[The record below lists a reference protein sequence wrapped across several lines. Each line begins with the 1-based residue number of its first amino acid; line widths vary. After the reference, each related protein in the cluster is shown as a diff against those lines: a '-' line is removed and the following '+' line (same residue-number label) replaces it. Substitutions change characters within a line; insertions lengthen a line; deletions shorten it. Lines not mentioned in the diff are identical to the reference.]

1 MPRLYCRSAR
11 WGIWFCVMLLALAG
25 ALPAGRAEA
34 REIRLG
40 GSSHTEEQKNPLIVV
55 LPTLEL
61 ALPRNDG
68 NGGWRHIRIDAY
80 LTVSDPALG
89 KELDGMKSS
98 IVRHAVRETLPAT
111 GYDRLKEPYGGSEA
125 AKRAIHIAAQR
136 ALGHPWD
143 GAVDI
148 RTFEAY

>member
-11 WGIWFCVMLLALAG
+11 WGVWLCAAMLALAG
-25 ALPAGRAEA
+25 LVPADRAAA

-40 GSSHTEEQKNPLIVV
+40 GTSHVEEQKNPLIVT
-55 LPTLEL
+55 LPTMEL

-80 LTVSDPALG
+80 LTVGDPVLG

-98 IVRHAVRETLPAT
+98 IVRHAVQETLPAT
-111 GYDRLKEPYGGSEA
+111 GYARLKEPYGGS
-125 AKRAIHIAAQR
+125 
-136 ALGHPWD
+136 
-143 GAVDI
+143 
-148 RTFEAY
+148 